1 MMLHRISS
9 LILLIII
16 LVAGYMIPFAA
27 PQEGPV
33 TMSSGRLGEVHGPVT
48 MSSRRLLAASHGTV
62 MTANGPLPM
71 VHG

>member
-48 MSSRRLLAASHGTV
+48 ISSRRLLENCHGPSTSV
-62 MTANGPLPM
+62 NGPP
-71 VHG
+71 